1 MLQVQEDGVLSHKVP
16 QQLGHVGDAVRDDGQ
31 PLPARHVAPGQA
43 LRRGQARQISWGLAA
58 LSGLRWDGLALFY
71 VAAHPP
77 QAGLGLFTGRI
88 G

>member
-43 LRRGQARQISWGLAA
+43 LRRGQARKISWGLARGHSA
-58 LSGLRWDGLALFY
+58 LQGQPDEVWEPL
-71 VAAHPP
+71 
-77 QAGLGLFTGRI
+77 
-88 G
+88 

>member
-43 LRRGQARQISWGLAA
+43 LRRGQARQISWGLARGHSA
-58 LSGLRWDGLALFY
+58 LQGQPDEVWEPL
-71 VAAHPP
+71 
-77 QAGLGLFTGRI
+77 
-88 G
+88 